1 MENKLWLI
9 LLIAFL
15 TTFLVVG
22 MPYWQIPY
30 SQLSLPNS
38 IYGFGLWLIFIFA
51 VILRF
56 SHASISQ
63 SFMVVGLSVPAMA
76 LVRVAVDLFQDP
88 TSHNLWPFEIII
100 GAGIGIGIA
109 FGGTILGSLLA
120 FIYWR
125 LPANK
130 NKPYNPIF
138 RRKQKSS

>member
-9 LLIAFL
+9 LSIAFL

-22 MPYWQIPY
+22 IPYWQIPY
-30 SQLSLPNS
+30 SQLALPTS

-63 SFMVVGLSVPAMA
+63 SFMIVGLSVPAMA
-76 LVRVAVDLFQDP
+76 FVRVVFDLFQDP
-88 TSHNLWPFEIII
+88 TSHNLWSFEILVA
-100 GAGIGIGIA
+100 AGLGIGIA
-109 FGGTILGSLLA
+109 FGGAILGSVLA

-138 RRKQKSS
+138 RRSKS